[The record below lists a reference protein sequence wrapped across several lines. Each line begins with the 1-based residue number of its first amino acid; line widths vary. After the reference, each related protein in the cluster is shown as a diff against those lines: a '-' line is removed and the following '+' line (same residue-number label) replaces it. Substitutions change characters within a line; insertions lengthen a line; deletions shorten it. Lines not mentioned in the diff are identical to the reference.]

1 MTLAAV
7 VMVLALA
14 APRVCAQGEPAFDH
28 QNTLDAV
35 YARSLTVSQTQPQGR
50 RPSEAAREL
59 AGWITATAD
68 NGGVPFLIVDKLR
81 AYIFA
86 FDAVGELLGSAP
98 VLLGLARGDDSSLG
112 IGDLK
117 LSEIT
122 AGQRT
127 TPAGRFVGGFGNSDG
142 DGTVL
147 WVDFPDGISLHPVMS
162 VDLGERRLERIRSA
176 DPDQHRISYGCI
188 NVPKAFY
195 TDVVLPAL
203 AGGAAVFYVLPDTKP
218 IHDVFPGLAT
228 FARSDR
234 VRHQVRKRAA
244 PP

>member
-1 MTLAAV
+1 MTMAAV
-7 VMVLALA
+7 VVALAL
-14 APRVCAQGEPAFDH
+14 PVPLVCAQGESAFDH
-28 QNTLDAV
+28 QGTLDAA
-35 YARSLTVSQTQPQGR
+35 YARSLTVTQTQLRGR
-50 RPSEAAREL
+50 RPSEVAREL

-68 NGGVPFLIVDKLR
+68 NGGVPFLIIDKLST
-81 AYIFA
+81 YIFA
-86 FDAVGELLGSAP
+86 FDADGKFLGSAP
-98 VLLGLARGDDSSLG
+98 VLLGLARGDDSSPG

-127 TPAGRFVGGFGNSDG
+127 TPAGRFVGGFGSSDG
-142 DGTVL
+142 HGTVL

-162 VDLGERRLERIRSA
+162 VDPGEHRLERIRSA

-188 NVPKAFY
+188 NVPKEFY
-195 TDVVLPAL
+195 TGVVLPAL

-218 IHDVFPGLAT
+218 VHDVFPGLAT

-234 VRHQVRKRAA
+234 VRHRVRKRAA